1 MAKEPP
7 NTQPNT
13 SSETSAEIQ
22 SSDNTKSQKLYVGC
36 KVYVT
41 KDKALQKAEILS
53 FQTRK
58 NQPYF
63 YVHYHG
69 FNKRLDE
76 WVPLSRIDF
85 TKEIEFPRLDKSK
98 KTTKQNTQKTETT
111 EAKTE
116 VKTSKRSRSIYNDSL
131 LDVSEQNSKTV
142 KEKNDKTSILKS
154 ENDNQETYH
163 EQEEEDD
170 LTLDVDMCDQING
183 INRVSEKYSKTV
195 EIEKLR
201 TSGSMTQNVHEI
213 SRVKNLTMVQIG
225 KYQVEPWYFSP
236 YPIELTELD
245 LIYICEFC
253 FSYFGSRKQYERHR
267 IKCTLQHPPG
277 NEIYRD
283 DHISFFEIDGRKQHT
298 WCRNL
303 CLLSKCFLDHKTL
316 YYDVDPFL
324 FYCMTTRDEYGCH
337 LIGYF
342 SKEKDSSE
350 NYNVACILTLPQYQR
365 LGYGRLLIEFSYELS
380 KKEGKLGSPE
390 KPLSDLGLLSYRAF
404 WADVVIELLM
414 NTRVEIT
421 IDEIANKTSMTSQD
435 VLHTIQNLNLLKYY
449 KGQHIICI
457 SKTIEQQ
464 YERHKAKQ
472 RRRIN
477 PDGLAHWK
485 PPVFNSTQLR
495 FGY

>member
-1 MAKEPP
+1 MEKESLD
-7 NTQPNT
+7 TQSNILSGVST
-13 SSETSAEIQ
+13 NNQSSE
-22 SSDNTKSQKLYVGC
+22 SSKSHRICVGCKLYV
-36 KVYVT
+36 V
-41 KDKALQKAEILS
+41 KDKDFQKAEVLS
-53 FQTRK
+53 LQTRK

-63 YVHYHG
+63 YVHYQG

-85 TKEIEFPRLDKSK
+85 TKEIEFPRIDKSK
-98 KTTKQNTQKTETT
+98 KITKPNAQKTDISD
-111 EAKTE
+111 AKIE
-116 VKTSKRSRSIYNDSL
+116 SKAEKRPRSSFEDSSL
-131 LDVSEQNSKTV
+131 NNSLINSKIV

-154 ENDNQETYH
+154 ENDNHVVSHKQD
-163 EQEEEDD
+163 EEDVILD
-170 LTLDVDMCDQING
+170 LEVSDKMNG
-183 INRVSEKYSKTV
+183 TNTNSEKYSKAT

-213 SRVKNLTMVQIG
+213 SRVKNLTMIQIG
-225 KYQVEPWYFSP
+225 RYEVEPWYFSP

-253 FSYFGSRKQYERHR
+253 FSYFGSKRQYERHR

-283 DHISFFEIDGRKQHT
+283 EHISFFEIDGRKQHT

-380 KKEGKLGSPE
+380 KREGKLGSPE

-404 WADVVIELLM
+404 WADVVIDLLM
-414 NTRVEIT
+414 NTRVEVT

-435 VLHTIQNLNLLKYY
+435 VLHTIQNLNILKYY

-457 SKTIEQQ
+457 SEAIEQQ
-464 YERHKAKQ
+464 YEKYKAKQ
-472 RRRIN
+472 KRKIN
-477 PDGLAHWK
+477 PDGLSHWK
-485 PPVFNSTQLR
+485 PPSFNSTQLR

>member
-1 MAKEPP
+1 M
-7 NTQPNT
+7 
-13 SSETSAEIQ
+13 SSEVSANISQIE
-22 SSDNTKSQKLYVGC
+22 DLKSQKLSMGC
-36 KVYVT
+36 KIFVR
-41 KDKALQKAEILS
+41 KDKSFQKAEILS
-53 FQTRK
+53 LQTRK

-63 YVHYHG
+63 YVHYQG

-76 WVPLSRIDF
+76 WVSLSRIDF
-85 TKEIEFPRLDKSK
+85 SKEIEFPKVDKAKKISK
-98 KTTKQNTQKTETT
+98 SNIQKTDDTETKI
-111 EAKTE
+111 EDR
-116 VKTSKRSRSIYNDSL
+116 TSKRHRICREEVSL
-131 LDVSEQNSKTV
+131 DASTTGLKEI
-142 KEKNDKTSILKS
+142 KEKDKTSTLKPK
-154 ENDNQETYH
+154 NDNQEGCYA
-163 EQEEEDD
+163 QEEKEDIM
-170 LTLDVDMCDQING
+170 LDIVEGDQMNCINKG
-183 INRVSEKYSKTV
+183 QEKCSKTN

-201 TSGSMTQNVHEI
+201 TSGSMAQNIHEI
-213 SRVKNLTMVQIG
+213 SRVKNLTMIQIG
-225 KYQVEPWYFSP
+225 RHEIEPWYFSP

-253 FSYFGSRKQYERHR
+253 FSYFGSKKQYERHR
-267 IKCTLQHPPG
+267 MKCTLQHPPG

-283 DHISFFEIDGRKQHT
+283 EHISFFEIDGRKQHT

-414 NTRVEIT
+414 NTRVEVT

-435 VLHTIQNLNLLKYY
+435 VLHTIQNLSLLKYY

-457 SKTIEQQ
+457 SEAIEQQ
-464 YERHKAKQ
+464 YEKYKTKQ
-472 RRRIN
+472 RRKIDPN
-477 PDGLAHWK
+477 GLAHWK

>member
-1 MAKEPP
+1 MVKEPP
-7 NTQPNT
+7 
-13 SSETSAEIQ
+13 
-22 SSDNTKSQKLYVGC
+22 DNRPDILSGISTDNLLPESFKSHKICVGC
-36 KVYVT
+36 KAYVI
-41 KDKALQKAEILS
+41 KDKTYQKAEILS
-53 FQTRK
+53 LQTRK
-58 NQPYF
+58 NQQYF
-63 YVHYHG
+63 YVHYQG

-85 TKEIEFPRLDKSK
+85 SKEIEFPRVDKSK
-98 KTTKQNTQKTETT
+98 KIIKPNIQKTEVI
-111 EAKTE
+111 EAKVE
-116 VKTSKRSRSIYNDSL
+116 NKTSKRSRSAYEESL
-131 LDVSEQNSKTV
+131 SDDIVVNSKTT
-142 KEKNDKTSILKS
+142 KEKENKTPMLKS
-154 ENDNQETYH
+154 ENGDQDVQHTQED
-163 EQEEEDD
+163 EDD
-170 LTLDVDMCDQING
+170 IVFDIDVAGKTNG
-183 INRVSEKYSKTV
+183 VNTGVEKYSKTT

-213 SRVKNLTMVQIG
+213 SRVKNLTMIQIG
-225 KYQVEPWYFSP
+225 RYEVEPWYFSP
-236 YPIELTELD
+236 YPIGLTELD

-253 FSYFGSRKQYERHR
+253 FSYFGSKKQYERHR
-267 IKCTLQHPPG
+267 TKCTLQHPPG

-283 DHISFFEIDGRKQHT
+283 EHISFFEIDGRKQHT

-324 FYCMTTRDEYGCH
+324 FYCMTTRDDYGCH

-380 KKEGKLGSPE
+380 KREGKLGSPE

-404 WADVVIELLM
+404 WADVVIDLLM
-414 NTRVEIT
+414 NTRVEVT

-435 VLHTIQNLNLLKYY
+435 VLHTIQNLNILKYY

-457 SKTIEQQ
+457 SEVIEQQ
-464 YERHKAKQ
+464 YEKHKIKQ
-472 RRRIN
+472 KRKIN
-477 PDGLAHWK
+477 PDGLSHWK

>member
-1 MAKEPP
+1 MTKESLDNRPDTP
-7 NTQPNT
+7 CEVSVDNLLSE
-13 SSETSAEIQ
+13 SS
-22 SSDNTKSQKLYVGC
+22 KSHKIYVGC
-36 KVYVT
+36 KVYVI
-41 KDKALQKAEILS
+41 KDKVLQKAEVLS
-53 FQTRK
+53 LQTRK
-58 NQPYF
+58 NQSYF
-63 YVHYHG
+63 YVHYQG

-85 TKEIEFPRLDKSK
+85 SKEIEFPRPDKSK
-98 KTTKQNTQKTETT
+98 KITKPNMQKTETI
-111 EAKTE
+111 EAKPE
-116 VKTSKRSRSIYNDSL
+116 NKTSKRSRNVYEDSL
-131 LDVSEQNSKTV
+131 LEDMVTDSKIT
-142 KEKNDKTSILKS
+142 KERENKISVKS
-154 ENDNQETYH
+154 ENDQDVH
-163 EQEEEDD
+163 RVQDEEDIIFD
-170 LTLDVDMCDQING
+170 IDIHEKANG
-183 INRVSEKYSKTV
+183 INASSEKYSKTT

-213 SRVKNLTMVQIG
+213 SRVKNLTMIQIG
-225 KYQVEPWYFSP
+225 RYEVEPWYFSP

-253 FSYFGSRKQYERHR
+253 FSYFGSKKQYERHR

-283 DHISFFEIDGRKQHT
+283 EHVSFFEIDGRKQHT

-324 FYCMTTRDEYGCH
+324 FYCMTTRDDYGCH

-380 KKEGKLGSPE
+380 KREGKLGSPE

-404 WADVVIELLM
+404 WADVVIDLLM
-414 NTRVEIT
+414 NTRVEVT

-435 VLHTIQNLNLLKYY
+435 VLHTIQNLNILKYY

-457 SKTIEQQ
+457 SEVIEQQ
-464 YERHKAKQ
+464 YEKHRIKQ
-472 RRRIN
+472 RRKIN